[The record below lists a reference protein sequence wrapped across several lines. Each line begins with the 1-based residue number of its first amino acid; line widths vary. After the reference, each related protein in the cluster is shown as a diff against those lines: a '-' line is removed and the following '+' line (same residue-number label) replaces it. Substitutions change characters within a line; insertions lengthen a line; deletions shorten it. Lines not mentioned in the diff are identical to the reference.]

1 MKFLNFIGIGIFL
14 LIFLFIGIGII
25 PFEKFFGID
34 SFLVFFGV
42 FMVVLVGM
50 LIGVVVFTILKRR
63 KPVIEVVEF
72 SAPEG
77 MTPADAGYLI
87 DGRVDDRDISAL
99 LVFWAEKKYLEIEE
113 KEGGEV
119 ILKKLKDAD
128 EGMKE
133 YEKNMFSA
141 IFAGATEVNIKQ
153 LSKLLQPISGGLS
166 TQIKKDNDK
175 RYYDAKTKNWSSF
188 FAIGSAL
195 LLVFISYFL
204 GTGGNFSIFCGV
216 VIFAISAIFASVSS
230 KVYVQKKII
239 SVVLYILG
247 LVLFLVFAALNL
259 VFAFNNLY
267 VLLLISFATL
277 VTLIT
282 FILCPLVE
290 YRNADGKRMLGRLLG
305 LKKYIELAEKDKM
318 EKLVKDNP
326 ELYYQVLP
334 YAYVLGVS
342 DEWIDKFNFV
352 KEINSKNRRDIALA
366 VGVIGAVML
375 FGGAAEILGG
385 LLGGSGKNSRKSKAK
400 K

>member
-230 KVYVQKKII
+230 KVYVQKKIK
-239 SVVLYILG
+239 SMVLYILG
-247 LVLFLVFAALNL
+247 LVLFLVCAALNL

-290 YRNADGKRMLGRLLG
+290 YRNADGKRMLGRLLEI
-305 LKKYIELAEKDKM
+305 KKYIELAEKDKM

-342 DEWIDKFNFV
+342 DEWIGKLNFV
-352 KEINSKNRRDIALA
+352 KEINSKNRKNTALA

-385 LLGGSGKNSRKSKAK
+385 LLSGPSKSNRKNKAK
-400 K
+400 R

>member
-230 KVYVQKKII
+230 KVYVQKKIK
-239 SVVLYILG
+239 SMVLYILG
-247 LVLFLVFAALNL
+247 LVLFLVCAALNL

-342 DEWIDKFNFV
+342 DEWIGKLNFV
-352 KEINSKNRRDIALA
+352 KEINSKNRKNTALA

-385 LLGGSGKNSRKSKAK
+385 LLSGPSKSNRKNKAK
-400 K
+400 R